1 MSSSNTSNNGP
12 STVQSYIDS
21 AVGTVQSALGNLTN
35 SAGQEAAGETKK
47 DGAKAEYDAS
57 HATVKGPGFTASSAG
72 AVTRDDPDRA
82 TGSWNQ
88 TVGSAK
94 ETLGGL
100 IGNESLKA
108 AGREQ
113 NRSGQEQ
120 EARGQVNDF
129 VSGAADRVKGTVG
142 GGIANITGNP
152 QAEAEYQ
159 RQHNVGKTQQR
170 GAEVDIQKQAE
181 AEQARRE

>member
-1 MSSSNTSNNGP
+1 MSSSNTNNNGP

-21 AVGTVQSALGNLTN
+21 AVGTVQSAIGNLTG
-35 SAGQEAAGETKK
+35 SAGQENAGDAKK
-47 DGAKAEYDAS
+47 EGAKAEYDAS

-88 TVGSAK
+88 TIGSAK
-94 ETLGGL
+94 EAIGGL
-100 IGNESLKA
+100 VGSESLKS

-129 VSGAADRVKGTVG
+129 VSGAADRVKGTIG
-142 GGIANITGNP
+142 GGVANLTGNTG
-152 QAEAEYQ
+152 AEAEYQ
-159 RQHNVGKTQQR
+159 RQHDVGKTQQR
-170 GAEVDIQKQAE
+170 GAEVDIQKQSE
-181 AEQARRE
+181 AERARRE